1 MAADVPIRT
10 SAATK
15 RFGRVIGML
24 LEGHILAQLTANG
37 RDRLNTIVEAEVR
50 SMIKHGL
57 VYAVR
62 GLTRKPLFAIAAVVT
77 LALGIGAN
85 AAIFSVAHACLLGP
99 LPSPP
104 P

>member
-1 MAADVPIRT
+1 MPADVPIRT

-15 RFGRVIGML
+15 RFGRVIGVL

-37 RDRLNTIVEAEVR
+37 SSASKHDRRARGE
-50 SMIKHGL
+50 SMIKHDL

-85 AAIFSVAHACLLGP
+85 AAIFSVVNAVLLRP
-99 LPSPP
+99 
-104 P
+104 